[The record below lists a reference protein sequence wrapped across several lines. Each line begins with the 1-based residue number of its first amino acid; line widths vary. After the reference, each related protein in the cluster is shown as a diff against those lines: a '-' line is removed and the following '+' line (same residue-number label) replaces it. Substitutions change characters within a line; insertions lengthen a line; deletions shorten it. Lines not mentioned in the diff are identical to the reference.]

1 MSRAL
6 GRFEGKTHVLP
17 LSVYYED
24 TDLSGFVY
32 HANYLRFM
40 ERGRTECLRLAGAQ
54 LAALEAEEPTA
65 WAILSAEVK
74 FRRPA
79 RLDDVVEVHTSL
91 LTISGAR
98 MTVMQ
103 QIVLDGAVLVEGR
116 VEACIITLTGKPRRI
131 PEAVRRALTPY
142 ALRAPTSDGPLTSD
156 R

>member
-40 ERGRTECLRLAGAQ
+40 ERGRTECLRLAGAA
-54 LAALEAEEPTA
+54 LAALDAPEPTA
-65 WAILSAEVK
+65 WAILSADVR

-79 RLDDVVEVHTSL
+79 RLDDVVEVHTRL
-91 LTISGAR
+91 LTISGAS
-98 MTVMQ
+98 MTVAQ

-116 VEACIITLTGKPRRI
+116 LEACIITLTGKPRRV
-131 PEAVRRALTPY
+131 PEAVRQALTPLLY
-142 ALRAPTSDGPLTSD
+142 EPPTSDK
-156 R
+156 